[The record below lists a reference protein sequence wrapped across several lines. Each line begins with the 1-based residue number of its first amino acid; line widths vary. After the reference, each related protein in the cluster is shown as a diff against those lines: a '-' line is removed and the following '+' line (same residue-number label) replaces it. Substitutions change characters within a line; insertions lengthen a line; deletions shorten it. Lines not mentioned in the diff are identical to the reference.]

1 MPVALYEQL
10 MGIYANTAVLCII
23 NHCRNTVC
31 KILPLTAERTKVKK
45 KFAFVITYACV
56 AFLGGVGLMILL
68 LAEKAPRASE
78 KENRMLA
85 GFPSLSFASLADGSF
100 MTGLEDYLSDAM
112 FDRDGIV
119 DATSRISA
127 VFSLDNGET
136 SLEEDVAAF
145 AEEDADTA
153 GKEEDIHPNT
163 EAGLPAGPEQI
174 AADGLTAQQTE
185 SEQEETAVTEP
196 SDVLPPEEEG
206 ISPEDGA
213 DGDGDDVDDPN
224 FVEDGEDYDPFDQ
237 TNDPDGWRKGAF
249 WQIRPDGSVR
259 KVYNFPK
266 NNLKN
271 AVKVLNAYR
280 AILPEDGKIYFAQI
294 PFRDTGLGLASG
306 AFIGWGCNVE
316 QILSEHTDDGVVIVS
331 TPDVL
336 EPHFKTGEYLYF
348 RTDHHWTPRAASL
361 LAQAFLE
368 TQGVATYGYDD
379 YRYTTRHNFYG
390 SHATTA
396 KQRAGL
402 KADDLDILIP
412 SLPTE
417 SYTIDAK
424 GKQSGSVYM
433 VERSSYLAYLGG
445 TLGPWRRFVSGA
457 HTGRSCLVIG
467 DSYSNCFIPFLMPYY
482 DDVYSVDMRSAYLSK
497 AKAGCTVTEFVQQ
510 HGISDIYFIPSTASS
525 INSGYMLN
533 YLWMYL

>member
-1 MPVALYEQL
+1 M
-10 MGIYANTAVLCII
+10 
-23 NHCRNTVC
+23 
-31 KILPLTAERTKVKK
+31 KK
-45 KFAFVITYACV
+45 KFAFIITYACV
-56 AFLGGVGLMILL
+56 ALLGGVGLMLL
-68 LAEKAPRASE
+68 LFADKAPRASD

-85 GFPSLSFASLADGSF
+85 GFPPVTFASLADGSF
-100 MTGLEDYLSDAM
+100 MMGLEDYLSDAM

-119 DATSRISA
+119 DATSRLSA

-145 AEEDADTA
+145 AEEGTA
-153 GKEEDIHPNT
+153 EEEKKTSPAVS
-163 EAGLPAGPEQI
+163 AG
-174 AADGLTAQQTE
+174 DGAQTE
-185 SEQEETAVTEP
+185 SAAET
-196 SDVLPPEEEG
+196 SDQSETIQTPAFA
-206 ISPEDGA
+206 EDA
-213 DGDGDDVDDPN
+213 DDVPGTGIATEGEEDTSDDPN
-224 FVEDGEDYDPFDQ
+224 YAVEDEDYDPYDQ
-237 TNDPDGWRKGAF
+237 TNDADGWRKGAF

-266 NNLKN
+266 DNLKN
-271 AVKVLNAYR
+271 AAKVLNAYR
-280 AILPEDGKIYFAQI
+280 AILPEDGKMYFAQI

-306 AFIGWGCNVE
+306 AFVGWGCNVE
-316 QILSEHTDDGVVIVS
+316 QILREHTDEGVVIVS

-368 TQGVATYGYDD
+368 TQGVATYSYDD
-379 YRYTTRHNFYG
+379 YRYTTLHNFYG

-396 KQRAGL
+396 KQRASL
-402 KADDLDILIP
+402 KADDLDVLIP

-424 GKQSGSVYM
+424 GKQTESVYM
-433 VERSSYLAYLGG
+433 VERSSYLSYLGG
-445 TLGPWRRFVSGA
+445 TLGPWRRFVTGV

-482 DDVYSVDMRSAYLSK
+482 DNVYSVDMRSAYLSK
-497 AKAGCTVTEFVQQ
+497 AKAGCTVTEFVQKY
-510 HGISDIYFIPSTASS
+510 GISDIFFIPSTASS